1 MGERKVLKEI
11 SDTLLQWVSQKLSM
25 RGSSCFA
32 RHTWLRTL
40 AEDLSTPPHRSI
52 PRSSREKKPLLPS
65 VTRVQ
70 FQMAERL
77 KVLTMISHKF
87 HVFWR
92 RTMSTGS
99 LFFLC
104 YKTPQECDNQETMTS
119 CILLVK
125 YYWVFPT
132 FFDEFYS
139 VFFFCFF
146 ICFPP
151 RWLMKFTSLSGPQST
166 VKNWLLG
173 GLIYKLVVAGQ
184 KQ

>member
-1 MGERKVLKEI
+1 MRERKVLKEI

-125 YYWVFPT
+125 YYWVYPT
-132 FFDEFYS
+132 FFHEFYS